1 METPGANCC
10 PVCKAALGK
19 DKLIP
24 IYGRGGDN
32 KDPRYV
38 KRLVLHFLKNLYVL
52 FSEKSNEFSPNFQ
65 NILALTSSRETTPA
79 RPPGQRS
86 EPVPRYTQW
95 SPYFSAWHSQVS
107 FGYPFGPTLFN
118 MQMNPHIQENH
129 ENLTSE
135 QLQFSRFL
143 MLIGVLLLYFVLL
156 I

>member
-32 KDPRYV
+32 KDP
-38 KRLVLHFLKNLYVL
+38 
-52 FSEKSNEFSPNFQ
+52 
-65 NILALTSSRETTPA
+65 RETTPA